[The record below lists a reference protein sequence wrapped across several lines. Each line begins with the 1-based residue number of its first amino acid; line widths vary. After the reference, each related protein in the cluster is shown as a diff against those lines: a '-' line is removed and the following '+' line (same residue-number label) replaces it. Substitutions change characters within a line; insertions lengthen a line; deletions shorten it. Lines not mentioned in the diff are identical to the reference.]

1 MAVEWGGVGGVERGE
16 ELPRAETLRREGIC
30 STAYW
35 AGFRADE
42 DRLHVLSRSKLSV
55 IVVYSATSD
64 VVKQHHTL
72 TQIIMGLLNNGF
84 ELKVV
89 EEADFLEEFDPR
101 YNEEGV
107 SELDEQFERL
117 PDGHEAKRSYYLGFR
132 QAQSEARPNIVISLL
147 KLN

>member
-1 MAVEWGGVGGVERGE
+1 MDNF
-16 ELPRAETLRREGIC
+16 LRALRDINHK
-30 STAYW
+30 Y
-35 AGFRADE
+35 
-42 DRLHVLSRSKLSV
+42 
-55 IVVYSATSD
+55 I
-64 VVKQHHTL
+64 
-72 TQIIMGLLNNGF
+72 
-84 ELKVV
+84 VV

>member
-55 IVVYSATSD
+55 IVVYSAT
-64 VVKQHHTL
+64 
-72 TQIIMGLLNNGF
+72 
-84 ELKVV
+84 
-89 EEADFLEEFDPR
+89 
-101 YNEEGV
+101 
-107 SELDEQFERL
+107 
-117 PDGHEAKRSYYLGFR
+117 KRT
-132 QAQSEARPNIVISLL
+132 
-147 KLN
+147 